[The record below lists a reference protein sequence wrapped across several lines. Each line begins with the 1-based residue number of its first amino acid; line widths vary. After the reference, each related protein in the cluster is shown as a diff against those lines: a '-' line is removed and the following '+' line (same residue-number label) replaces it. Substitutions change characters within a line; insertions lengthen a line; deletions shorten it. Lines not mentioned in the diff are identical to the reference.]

1 MTTPT
6 AVAPAPAETRLAA
19 ALPVRWLVSLALA
32 AALAPV
38 ALWRFGL
45 DADGAVAVVFFGVL
59 AVLAVKDL
67 ETRRIPNVVVLPA
80 AAIVLAAVAVL
91 RPSHALEALVAALA
105 AAAFFVIPSI
115 VTKGGVGL
123 GDVKL
128 AFLLGAALGR
138 GVAVALLLGCLAASL
153 AGVVLLVRHG
163 SSARK
168 TALPFAPFLAL
179 GAVLAVVLGA
189 QHAL

>member
-1 MTTPT
+1 MTTPS
-6 AVAPAPAETRLAA
+6 AVAPAPAETRLAH
-19 ALPVRWLVSLALA
+19 ALPLRRRVALA
-32 AALAPV
+32 SALALAPV

-45 DADGAVAVVFFGVL
+45 GAEGFVGIFFFGAL

-67 ETRRIPNVVVLPA
+67 ETRRIPNVIVLPA

-91 RPSHALEALVAALA
+91 RPGHAVEAVAAALA
-105 AAAFFVIPSI
+105 AAAFFVVPSI
-115 VTKGGVGL
+115 ITKDGVGF

-138 GVAVALLLGCLAASL
+138 GVAPALLLGCLAVSFV
-153 AGVVLLVRHG
+153 GVVLIVRHG
-163 SSARK
+163 SAARK

-179 GAVLAVVLGA
+179 GAVVAVALGA
-189 QHAL
+189 PHAL

>member
-1 MTTPT
+1 VTTPT
-6 AVAPAPAETRLAA
+6 AVAPAPADTRFADS
-19 ALPVRWLVSLALA
+19 LPAKRRIALA
-32 AALAPV
+32 AALALSPV
-38 ALWRFGL
+38 ALWRFGI
-45 DADGAVAVVFFGVL
+45 DADGLVAVFFFGVL

-67 ETRRIPNVVVLPA
+67 ETRRIPNVIVLPA

-128 AFLLGAALGR
+128 ALLLGAALGR
-138 GVAVALLLGCLAASL
+138 GVAEALLLGCLAASV
-153 AGVVLLVRHG
+153 AGIVLLVRHG